1 MALNEKIIPLFEMLV
16 GVAGSGKSTYA
27 IQRRTFLIEKMG
39 LECEIVSSDD
49 LREEVWGNASDQRD
63 PGFIFNLMLKR
74 TREYL
79 SKGISVI
86 YDACN
91 VQEKWRRQTLDRL
104 KDIDCH
110 RECIVFIER
119 PNVCVERQNMRSRKV
134 PEYVIWRQVCQFQMP
149 HESEGWDVIDVHCH
163 HFNEEE
169 AEGMMRLLDFF
180 DQKNP
185 HHSSTLG
192 EHLHLACQY
201 AKGHKFDS
209 SVYVAALYHDVGK
222 YFTRFFDEKG
232 IAHYYGHENVSA
244 YYFFLLTGDIW
255 RYGKEIAWLINHHMD
270 FFKGQS
276 YMDKLKKKINDDE
289 LFKKLEQLHECDLAA
304 H

>member
-49 LREEVWGNASDQRD
+49 LREEVWGSASDQRD
-63 PGFIFNLMLKR
+63 PGFIFNLMVKR

-79 SKGISVI
+79 SKGINVI
-86 YDACN
+86 FDACN
-91 VQEKWRRQTLDRL
+91 VQEKWRRQTLNRL
-104 KDIDCH
+104 SDIDCH
-110 RECIVFIER
+110 RECVVLIER

-134 PEYVIWRQVCQFQMP
+134 PDYVIWRQVCQFQMP
-149 HESEGWDVIDVHCH
+149 HESEGWDVIDVHCNP
-163 HFNEEE
+163 FNEEE
-169 AEGMMRLLDFF
+169 IKEIMQPLDYFN
-180 DQKNP
+180 QKNP

-192 EHLHLACQY
+192 EHLHLAYQY

-209 SVYVAALYHDVGK
+209 SVCVAAQYHDVGK
-222 YFTRFFDEKG
+222 YFTQSFDEKN
-232 IAHYYGHENVSA
+232 IAHYYNHENVSA

-255 RYGKEIAWLINHHMD
+255 WYGKEVAWLINHHMD

-289 LFKKLEQLHECDLAA
+289 LFSKLEQLHECDLAA